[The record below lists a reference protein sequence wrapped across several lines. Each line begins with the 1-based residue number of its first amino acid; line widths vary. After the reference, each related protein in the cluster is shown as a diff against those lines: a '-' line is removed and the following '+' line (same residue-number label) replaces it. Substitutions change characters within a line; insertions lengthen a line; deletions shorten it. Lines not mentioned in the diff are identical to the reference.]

1 MSPTFAALSVP
12 DYRRYLVVQLGAS
25 TALWTQRLAQDWLVL
40 QMTGGSGL
48 AVGLVTA
55 LQFIPFLLV
64 APFAGLLADRVSR
77 RALIIGVQSFL
88 ITISI
93 AMGAL
98 VWSGAT
104 TTWWIYAFAALSG
117 AAAALDTP
125 ARQAI
130 LGDIV
135 GQDRLVNAVALN
147 SVTFNLARIS
157 GPAVGGVLIVGLGVA
172 PVFLVTAGLFAVALW
187 AVCSL
192 HAVSAPARPV
202 SEARPT
208 LRAGLAFVREDR
220 SILFTLALV
229 AVVATFGLN
238 FQLTT
243 ALMSTIEFGG
253 TAASFGL
260 LTTFLSLGSLA
271 GSLLAAR
278 RRIVRVRL
286 VAVAAVV
293 FSAVTALTGVMPTWG
308 SYAVTLPL
316 CGLTAMTFT
325 TAAQSFV
332 QLRTPA
338 RLRGRVMGFY
348 TVLFFAGTPIGAP
361 LIGWLS
367 DTYGPRIG
375 LVGGGIVALLGA
387 LALTAVLARRRAQA
401 ADRQDHGGN
410 AAPQQ
415 QHPEDLAAESDIQ
428 GHEPQAGEGTR
439 DRYDDARDPRPA
451 PR

>member
-1 MSPTFAALSVP
+1 
-12 DYRRYLVVQLGAS
+12 
-25 TALWTQRLAQDWLVL
+25 
-40 QMTGGSGL
+40 
-48 AVGLVTA
+48 VTA
-55 LQFIPFLLV
+55 LQFIPFLIV
-64 APFAGLLADRVSR
+64 APLAGLLADRAPR
-77 RALIIGVQSFL
+77 RSLIIGVQSFL
-88 ITISI
+88 VAVSI

-98 VWSGAT
+98 VWSGSM
-104 TTWWIYAFAALSG
+104 TTWWIYAFAVVSG

-125 ARQAI
+125 ARQAL

-172 PVFLVTAGLFAVALW
+172 PVFFVTAGLFGLALW
-187 AVCSL
+187 AVWSL
-192 HAVSAPARPV
+192 HSLASPRNTSP
-202 SEARPT
+202 EARPT
-208 LRAGLAFVREDR
+208 LRAGLAFVRSDR
-220 SILFTLALV
+220 SILFGLTLV

-243 ALMSTIEFGG
+243 ALMSTVEFGG

-278 RRIVRVRL
+278 RRVVRVRL
-286 VAVAAVV
+286 VAGAAIV
-293 FSAVTALTGVMPTWG
+293 FSAVTAVTGLMPTWG
-308 SYAVTLPL
+308 LYAVTLPL

-325 TAAQSFV
+325 TAVQSFV

-338 RLRGRVMGFY
+338 HLRGRVMGFY

-367 DTYGPRIG
+367 DQFGPRVG
-375 LVGGGIVALLGA
+375 LVGGGLISLLGA
-387 LALTAVLARRRAQA
+387 LALTAMLLRRRLAQST
-401 ADRQDHGGN
+401 DRQGHTRDAGGEQQT
-410 AAPQQ
+410 AEDAGADADGQQ
-415 QHPEDLAAESDIQ
+415 QEVDPDER
-428 GHEPQAGEGTR
+428 TR
-439 DRYDDARDPRPA
+439 YRDDDARDPRPA